1 MSLISVNNLT
11 FIYNGSYNNIFEDVS
26 FNIDTEWKLGLIGRN
41 EKGKITIILTTHYM
55 EEAESLSDKIDIMA
69 KRNFKEIIRDPLSLI
84 FAIILP
90 LFLLFIFQQFDIPN
104 ESYKLENFTPGIVV
118 FGFSFITLFTAMLIS
133 KDRTTSLLVRLG
145 ISPMKPMEYIL
156 GYMLSIIPI
165 ILIQNILFFIL
176 AVILGLRFSIN
187 IIWTILVSIIIASLF
202 IAIGIIIGSISSEKA
217 SSGISSIIVQLV
229 CFTSGMYFPRETLG
243 KVFGTIC
250 EYLPFESCLTILKG
264 IMNNNLESIQARN
277 IAIFVVYTIAILV
290 ISVIIFKKQ
299 MLSDNK

>member
-1 MSLISVNNLT
+1 MRT
-11 FIYNGSYNNIFEDVS
+11 FNF
-26 FNIDTEWKLGLIGRN
+26 
-41 EKGKITIILTTHYM
+41 
-55 EEAESLSDKIDIMA
+55 A
-69 KRNFKEIIRDPLSLI
+69 KRNFKEIARDPLSLI

-90 LFLLFIFQQFDIPN
+90 LFLLFIFQQFEIPN
-104 ESYKLENFTPGIVV
+104 ESYNLENFTPGIVV

-133 KDRTTSLLVRLG
+133 KDRTTSLLIRLG
-145 ISPMKPMEYIL
+145 ISPMKPAEYIV

-176 AVILGLRFSIN
+176 AICLGLGFSIN
-187 IIWTILVSIIIASLF
+187 IIWAILVAIIVAVLF

-243 KVFGTIC
+243 NVFGKIC

-264 IMNNNLESIQARN
+264 IMNNSLESIDTRN
-277 IAIFVVYTIAILV
+277 VIIFVIYTVTTLV
-290 ISVIIFKKQ
+290 ISVMVFKKK
-299 MLSDNK
+299 MVSDNK